1 MALASDLN
9 NPDFVGA
16 KDPDSGLHVEFY
28 WHEPVD
34 AWASREK
41 SNEEQRNV
49 VVKLPKQPFVRIMV
63 PGNKELITETAVSE
77 GLKRRFPRQWMAW
90 QISEGL
96 IGGEGDIPGWKLSE
110 WEELSADMVRE
121 LLYLRFQTVEQLAGA
136 SDKQIQGIGM
146 GGMSLRDK
154 ARVALRNKMGAETR
168 AAIEESNREKEE
180 LKARL
185 AKMEEAMAK
194 ILGGTAPASVSH
206 SGYELSPP
214 VVATAALPEP
224 TEMTASPSIVIPP
237 TATRGPGRPKAGI

>member
-146 GGMSLRDK
+146 GGMALRDK

-168 AAIEESNREKEE
+168 EALEAERAEKEE

-185 AKMEEAMAK
+185 ARMEEAMAK
-194 ILGGTAPASVSH
+194 ILGAATEAPADPSTEVT
-206 SGYELSPP
+206 LPP
-214 VVATAALPEP
+214 VPAAVVE
-224 TEMTASPSIVIPP
+224 EAGVK
-237 TATRGPGRPKAGI
+237 RNPGRPKAGI